1 MCLDVFA
8 LLTAGTGAVV
18 LVAAGL
24 RAHAAVVAGGGAA
37 GVVHAV
43 AVLPGPAPLTGA
55 PSK

>member
-1 MCLDVFA
+1 MYLDVVA

-24 RAHAAVVAGGGAA
+24 RTHAAVVAGGGAA